1 MSVPGKREDM
11 IVHEQDPYNA
21 EPPRGA
27 LAQSALTP
35 VSSFYS
41 RNHGPIPQIDPG
53 AWSLHVGGLVD
64 CPLELTLPGLKATY
78 GQVTL
83 SATLQCAGN
92 NRKGLIE
99 VRDIPGEDPWG
110 PGATSTAAWTGVRL
124 GDVLATAGVQPPA
137 AHVAFAA
144 PDQSQLAEPPQRYG
158 SSIPLVK
165 AIAGEVLLAWAMN
178 GEPLTAA
185 HGAPVRVVVP
195 GYIGA
200 RSVKWVERIT
210 VQREPSTNYF
220 QQTAYRLLPPDGT
233 PGPGVGIALGAIGLN
248 CAILIPDDGQ
258 QLAAGRTTHYGLR
271 PGR

>member
-110 PGATSTAAWTGVRL
+110 PGATSTAAWTGLRL
-124 GDVLATAGVQPPA
+124 GDVLATAGVQPQA

-144 PDQSQLAEPPQRYG
+144 PDQSQLAEPPQSYG

-200 RSVKWVERIT
+200 RSVKWIERIT

-233 PGPGVGIALGAIGLN
+233 PGPGAGIALGAIGLN

-258 QLAAGRTTHYGLR
+258 QLTAGAHHH
-271 PGR
+271 